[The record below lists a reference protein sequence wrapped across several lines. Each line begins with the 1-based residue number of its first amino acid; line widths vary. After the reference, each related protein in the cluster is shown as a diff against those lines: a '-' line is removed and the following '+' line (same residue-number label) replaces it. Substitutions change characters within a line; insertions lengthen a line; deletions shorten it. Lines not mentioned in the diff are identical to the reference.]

1 MLRAESSREN
11 FRLSLND
18 VKEQLM
24 LQIKKYKEKNS
35 VKKRKKLVAPI

>member
-24 LQIKKYKEKNS
+24 LQVKKYKDKNS
-35 VKKRKKLVAPI
+35 IEKRRGL